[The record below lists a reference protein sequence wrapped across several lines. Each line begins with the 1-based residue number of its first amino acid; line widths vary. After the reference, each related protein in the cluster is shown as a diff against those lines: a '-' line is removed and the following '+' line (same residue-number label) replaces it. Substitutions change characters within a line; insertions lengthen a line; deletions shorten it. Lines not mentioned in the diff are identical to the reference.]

1 MVSYYWQENYI
12 SDKEE
17 QTMTKTTKIII
28 AITAALSIA
37 AAATIIIL
45 NRRSDADLL
54 NDKLM
59 QTSEIIHEITET
71 EDTPVVTISSHISEG
86 EPISVEETAESA
98 PIPDSPTTSERPA
111 DTATTPAST
120 TNPADTTK
128 PAVTIVTSKPTDN
141 TPDEPVRT
149 DLPKVTAAPE
159 HTGTATTTDRNPSDE
174 PVEKPTDENGFP
186 KNPNSGD
193 TYTDSNGT
201 TWVYNGIFQ
210 LWSESGPVIV
220 DEIPDFELSG
230 EKWTN

>member
-1 MVSYYWQENYI
+1 
-12 SDKEE
+12 
-17 QTMTKTTKIII
+17 MTKTTKIII

-37 AAATIIIL
+37 AAATIMIL

-59 QTSEIIHEITET
+59 QTSELFHEITET
-71 EDTPVVTISSHISEG
+71 EDTPAVTISSHSSEG
-86 EPISVEETAESA
+86 EPISVEETAEPA
-98 PIPDSPTTSERPA
+98 PASDSTTTTERPT

-120 TNPADTTK
+120 TKPADTTK

-149 DLPKVTAAPE
+149 DLPKVTVAPE
-159 HTGTATTTDRNPSDE
+159 HTSTATTTDNTQRDE

-210 LWSESGPVIV
+210 NWSESGPTIV
-220 DEIPDFELSG
+220 DEIPDFTLSG
-230 EKWTN
+230 EKWTD